1 MANVVPP
8 DHKEAVIYIETIKEI
23 FNMISL
29 HHVPE
34 ETTAIRDRLLR
45 DDTLL
50 NEVAE
55 RIR

>member
-1 MANVVPP
+1 MANVVPQ
-8 DHKEAVIYIETIKEI
+8 DHKEAVIYEETIKEI
-23 FNMISL
+23 FNKISFHNVL
-29 HHVPE
+29 E

-50 NEVAE
+50 NKVAE